1 MTTAE
6 ARARIEDDTQWQA
19 TPALVTAEV
28 DRLLGRAKVMDA
40 MGLVPGV
47 AGYVE
52 TYTEAS
58 VNGAVAL
65 GWRWKQGKV
74 AADFDVSGDVGAKL
88 SQQFDMCEKMARRYE
103 RGSGGVGSLS
113 IVPVNALW

>member
-6 ARARIEDDTQWQA
+6 SRARIEDDTQWTA
-19 TPALVTAEV
+19 APALSTAEV
-28 DRLLGRAKVMDA
+28 DRLLGRSQVMDLY
-40 MGLVPGV
+40 GYVPG
-47 AGYVE
+47 AISYTA
-52 TYTEAS
+52 TYTKAS

-88 SQQFDMCEKMARRYE
+88 SQQFDMCERMARRYE
-103 RGSGGVGSLS
+103 RSGGVGSFS
-113 IVPVNALW
+113 VIPVNAIW